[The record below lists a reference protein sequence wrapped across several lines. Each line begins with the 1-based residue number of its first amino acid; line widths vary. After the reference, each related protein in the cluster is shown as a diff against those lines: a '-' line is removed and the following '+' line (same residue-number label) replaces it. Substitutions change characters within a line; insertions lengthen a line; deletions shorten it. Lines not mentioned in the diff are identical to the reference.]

1 MFAENVL
8 HIVGLDWRRNIN
20 KPRGFAFTMQLGSRF
35 FVLQVNRHKEGCV
48 FTRCKYSRRKHDRC
62 KFNATLMTIH
72 THNIHSAEFYQSDNF
87 VIKKFT
93 EGGHSCAG
101 YGSEREAL
109 QECALKNYVPLS
121 CNSLAAEMPLLS
133 YRAQALN
140 TAERDSGSGIRMREA
155 ENRPRKIGAS
165 ELRPILPL
173 FVPHNRDS
181 NLP

>member
-1 MFAENVL
+1 
-8 HIVGLDWRRNIN
+8 
-20 KPRGFAFTMQLGSRF
+20 
-35 FVLQVNRHKEGCV
+35 
-48 FTRCKYSRRKHDRC
+48 
-62 KFNATLMTIH
+62 MTVH
-72 THNIHSAEFYQSDNF
+72 THNVHSAEFYQSDNF

-109 QECALKNYVPLS
+109 QECALKNYVSLC
-121 CNSLAAEMPLLS
+121 CNVLTTEMPLLS

-140 TAERDSGSGIRMREA
+140 TPTFSTSERDSGSGIRMREA
-155 ENRPRKIGAS
+155 ESRPRKIGAS

-173 FVPHNRDS
+173 YVPKNRDS